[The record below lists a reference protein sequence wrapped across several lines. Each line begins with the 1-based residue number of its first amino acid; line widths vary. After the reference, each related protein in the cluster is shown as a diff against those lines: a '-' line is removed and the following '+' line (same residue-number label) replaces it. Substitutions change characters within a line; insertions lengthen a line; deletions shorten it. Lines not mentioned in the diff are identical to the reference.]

1 MAHFGAVRHRS
12 GLLQEGLEAPQLA
25 QALREEGAVGWLD
38 LEAAPPEELA
48 ALEVMPWVKQPWG
61 VVAATLLMIGLSA
74 GAFMFFKRR
83 DWL

>member
-1 MAHFGAVRHRS
+1 VAHFGAVRHRS
-12 GLLQEGLEAPQLA
+12 GLLQEGVE
-25 QALREEGAVGWLD
+25 
-38 LEAAPPEELA
+38 
-48 ALEVMPWVKQPWG
+48 QPWG

>member
-1 MAHFGAVRHRS
+1 
-12 GLLQEGLEAPQLA
+12 
-25 QALREEGAVGWLD
+25 
-38 LEAAPPEELA
+38 
-48 ALEVMPWVKQPWG
+48 MPWVKQPWG